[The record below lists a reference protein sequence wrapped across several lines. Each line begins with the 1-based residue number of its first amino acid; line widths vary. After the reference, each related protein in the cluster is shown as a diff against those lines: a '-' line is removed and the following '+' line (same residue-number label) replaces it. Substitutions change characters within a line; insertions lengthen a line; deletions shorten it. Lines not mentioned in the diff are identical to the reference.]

1 MTDETTPAGPW
12 AAPMPEETFTFMRDL
27 LAAPSP
33 VGYEGAMTFG
43 VLEPRLRSFMPDGWA
58 IHRYAGNASLV
69 ADSAPGDE
77 EKLSVM
83 VVGHAD
89 KIRCQVRRIGDD
101 GKVWIDSDSF

>member
-58 IHRYAGNASLV
+58 IHRYAGSASLV
-69 ADSAPGDE
+69 R
-77 EKLSVM
+77 
-83 VVGHAD
+83 VGRQRMIFVTPAIL
-89 KIRCQVRRIGDD
+89 K
-101 GKVWIDSDSF
+101 SST